1 MNNSVIDVAFIA
13 AKVAAIK
20 DEKARMIVG
29 DTSDEKINPFIL
41 FFSRLAQPLHQSKI
55 NSCSSDITARKRP
68 QGLFLA
74 VMLF

>member
-29 DTSDEKINPFIL
+29 GTTAKKRDLESL
-41 FFSRLAQPLHQSKI
+41 FF
-55 NSCSSDITARKRP
+55 
-68 QGLFLA
+68 LFL
-74 VMLF
+74 

>member
-29 DTSDEKINPFIL
+29 CVIRTMVG
-41 FFSRLAQPLHQSKI
+41 Q
-55 NSCSSDITARKRP
+55 
-68 QGLFLA
+68 
-74 VMLF
+74 